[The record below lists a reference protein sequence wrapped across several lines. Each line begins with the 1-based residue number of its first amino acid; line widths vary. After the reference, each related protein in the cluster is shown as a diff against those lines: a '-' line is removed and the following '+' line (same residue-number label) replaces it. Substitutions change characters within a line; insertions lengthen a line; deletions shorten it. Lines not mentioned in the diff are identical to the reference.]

1 MTAEVAILNRN
12 GVALASDSYG
22 LVKIGDKKKFIS
34 VNKIFSLSRNHPIGI
49 MISNFVNFMSTPWE
63 TIISV
68 YRSNIGDKS
77 FNTLKEYT
85 ENFINL
91 LTSDKR
97 FSAPLVEKLIIEN
110 AMDHCIHEVSKSVK
124 LTDDYTKNISIEIEK
139 QLLFYSNQKFLIGFD
154 DNFIKY
160 FLEIHGK
167 DLEQYVKMK
176 PEINVDIK
184 AQQNLIKLCAYIIS
198 KSNFI
203 YDNYGS
209 SGVVFAGYG
218 DNDIF
223 PALIGFD
230 IFASIDR
237 NLIYKTST
245 STAIGIENK
254 QAIYSFGVTDVLA
267 NYIDGIN
274 PDFENMMFEEIESGF
289 KDLARTI
296 QNKFQLSDKD
306 QGFLNSTTASAIN
319 NFKKKFLDFQQKNCI
334 SPLLL
339 MVNMLSNQ
347 ELLSLAESFVHLTLT
362 KQKFSTDEQIAGGKI
377 HVASIT
383 KGDGF
388 RERYI

>member
-1 MTAEVAILNRN
+1 MTAEVALLNRN

-22 LVKIGDKKKFIS
+22 LVKIGNKKKFIS
-34 VNKIFSLSRNHPIGI
+34 VNKIFSLSQSHPLGI

-68 YRSNIGDKS
+68 YKSYIGQKS
-77 FNTLKEYT
+77 FNTLREYT
-85 ENFINL
+85 DNFIGFL
-91 LTSDKR
+91 SSDKR

-110 AMDHCIHEVSKSVK
+110 AMDNCIQEVSKSVK
-124 LTDDYTKNISIEIEK
+124 LTNDYTKNISIEIEK
-139 QLLFYSNQKFLIGFD
+139 QLLFYSNQKYLIGFD
-154 DNFIKY
+154 DNFTKY
-160 FLEIHGK
+160 FSEIHGK
-167 DLEQYVKMK
+167 DLEQYIQKK

-184 AQQNLIKLCAYIIS
+184 AQQNLIRLCAYTIS

-203 YDNYGS
+203 YDNFGS

-223 PALIGFD
+223 PSLIGFD

-245 STAIGIENK
+245 STTIGFENK

-267 NYIDGIN
+267 AYIDGIN
-274 PDFENMMFEEIESGF
+274 PDLENMMFQEIESGF
-289 KDLARTI
+289 KDLTRTI
-296 QNKFQLSDKD
+296 QNKFQLPDKA
-306 QGFLNSTTASAIN
+306 QGFLNSTTTSAIN
-319 NFKKKFLDFQQKNCI
+319 NFKKNFLDFQQKNSI
-334 SPLLL
+334 EPLLI

-347 ELLSLAESFVHLTLT
+347 ELLTLAESFVHLTLT
-362 KQKFSTDEQIAGGKI
+362 KQKFSTDEQISGGKI

-388 RERYI
+388 WERYI